1 MYESAITASRKSG
14 GTLRPKAGHPKEEV
28 NEMVRMLISWVIITL
43 GILVA
48 AYVIPGVRVASIKD
62 AFIAAAILGVLN
74 VLLKPILVFLS
85 FPITILTLGL
95 FLFVI
100 NAFLF
105 WLAGAVLE
113 NFEVKSFGAALF
125 GSLTVSIVSAVA
137 NMIV

>member
-1 MYESAITASRKSG
+1 
-14 GTLRPKAGHPKEEV
+14 
-28 NEMVRMLISWVIITL
+28 MVRLLINWVIVTG

-48 AYVIPGVRVASIKD
+48 AHLIPGVRVGSIKD
-62 AFIAAAILGVLN
+62 AFVAAAVLGVLN

-100 NAFLF
+100 NALLF
-105 WLAGAVLE
+105 WLAGSVMS
-113 NFEVKSFGAALF
+113 NFEVKSFGAALL

-137 NMIV
+137 NMVVL

>member
-1 MYESAITASRKSG
+1 MT
-14 GTLRPKAGHPKEEV
+14 
-28 NEMVRMLISWVIITL
+28 RMLINWVVITL

-48 AYVIPGVRVASIKD
+48 AHVIPGVRVASIKD
-62 AFIAAAILGVLN
+62 AFFAAAILGLLN
-74 VLLKPILVFLS
+74 VLLKPILLFLS

-105 WLAGAVLE
+105 WLAGSVMS
-113 NFEVKSFGAALF
+113 NFEVKSFGSALF

-137 NMIV
+137 NMVVL